1 MNNKENFIKELQACK
16 KIMAFEFK
24 TIDDDYILINIEYN
38 KEKNIFYW
46 QGLESI
52 KTFNID
58 YDFSLDL
65 NIQSLYAEVI
75 QEYINI
81 IDFEEK

>member
-1 MNNKENFIKELQACK
+1 MNNKENFISELQACK

-24 TIDDDYILINIEYN
+24 TIDDDYILINIEYD

-46 QGLESI
+46 QGLESV
-52 KTFNID
+52 KSFEID

-65 NIQSLYAEVI
+65 NLQSLYDEVI

-81 IDFEEK
+81 IDFEE

>member
-24 TIDDDYILINIEYN
+24 TIDDDYILINIEYD
-38 KEKNIFYW
+38 KKKNIFYW
-46 QGLESI
+46 DGLESI
-52 KTFNID
+52 KTVKID

-65 NIQSLYAEVI
+65 NLQALYDDVI
-75 QEYINI
+75 QEYIDV
-81 IDFEEK
+81 IDFEG

>member
-1 MNNKENFIKELQACK
+1 MNNKESFIKELQACK
-16 KIMAFEFK
+16 KTMAFEFK

-38 KEKNIFYW
+38 KEKNVFYW

-65 NIQSLYAEVI
+65 NLQSLYDEVI

-81 IDFEEK
+81 IDFEE